1 MKRSIVLFTAL
12 TALTGI
18 FFGSC
23 NKKDDFK
30 SDSMTDYF
38 ITTPGKFIRY
48 KLDSLRF
55 TEFGQGEIIVSYDA
69 KDVVDAPIDIL
80 GPNTFHITRYTR
92 PWGSTNENEWTPQM
106 AYSVSLSY
114 DQVKVLEDNLT
125 FVKMKLPVK
134 FGNSWLGN
142 VFLPIH
148 PLAPRYQFSNDGD
161 MREWE
166 YTYEEVGQPA
176 TIGDKS
182 YESTVTIQHVAD
194 SQNAPIT
201 QPDLIGYRN
210 FSSEVYA
217 KGVGLVYKDLRMW
230 EYQPKNGDKDAY
242 KTGFGIQLT
251 AIEHN

>member
-1 MKRSIVLFTAL
+1 MKRSIILLTAL

-18 FFGSC
+18 LFVSC

-30 SDSMTDYF
+30 SDSISDYF

-48 KLDSLRF
+48 RLDSLRF
-55 TEFGQGEIIVSYDA
+55 TEFGQGEITVSYEA
-69 KDVVDAPIDIL
+69 KDVVDGPIDVL
-80 GPNTFHITRYTR
+80 GANSHRIIRYYR
-92 PWGSTNENEWTPQM
+92 PWGSTNEADWLPQI
-106 AYSVSLSY
+106 AYSVSLSF

-125 FVKMKLPVK
+125 YVKMKLPIK
-134 FGNSWLGN
+134 FGTNWLGN
-142 VFLPIH
+142 AFLPVH

-166 YTYEEVGQPA
+166 YNYDEVGESV
-176 TIGDKS
+176 TVGDKS
-182 YESTVTIQHVAD
+182 YENTVTIHHVAD

-210 FSSEVYA
+210 YSSEIYA
-217 KGVGLVYKDLRMW
+217 KGIGLVYKDFRMW
-230 EYQPKNGDKDAY
+230 EYQPKNGDKEPY

-251 AIEHN
+251 AIDHN